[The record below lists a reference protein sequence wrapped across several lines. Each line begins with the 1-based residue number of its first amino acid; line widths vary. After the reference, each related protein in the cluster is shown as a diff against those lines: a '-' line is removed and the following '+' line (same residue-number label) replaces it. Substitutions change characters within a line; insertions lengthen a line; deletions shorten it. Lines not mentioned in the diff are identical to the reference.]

1 MAHLFERLMA
11 AQDRWARPFGD
22 FNHRWLAALFGPL
35 APIKD
40 FLNGRWLG
48 HPIHG
53 VLTDVPIG
61 MFTIAI
67 VLDVLNQRIAADV
80 TILFGVLAM
89 LAAAVAGLADYTDTD
104 GKARTRATLHG
115 TLMVVA
121 LLVYVVSLFI
131 RAGGPTDRAIPIL
144 VAIIGYL
151 VLAVAAFVG
160 GDVVYVLGNMVNRHA
175 WRGTG
180 TKWISLEVPAE
191 TVEADGSLAEGRPIK
206 AKLGI
211 NNLVLVRQGDTI
223 HALHEQ
229 CAHAGGPLAQG
240 TIVDGCIQCPWH
252 GSRFDLA
259 TGAARRGP
267 TVYDQPSYEVRR
279 TDGGWEARRRP

>member
-22 FNHRWLAALFGPL
+22 FNHRWLVALFAPL
-35 APIKD
+35 RPIKD

-67 VLDVLNQRIAADV
+67 VLDVLDQRIAADV

-104 GKARTRATLHG
+104 GKARTRATLHA
-115 TLMVVA
+115 TLMVVT
-121 LLVYVVSLFI
+121 LVVYVISLI
-131 RAGGPTDRAIPIL
+131 MRAAGPADRAGPIVVSI
-144 VAIIGYL
+144 VAYL
-151 VLAVAAFVG
+151 ILSAAAFVG
-160 GDVVYVLGNMVNRHA
+160 GDVVYALGNMVSRHA
-175 WRGTG
+175 WRGAG
-180 TKWISLEVPAE
+180 TKWIQLEVPADS
-191 TVEADGSLAEGRPIK
+191 TLPDGSPAEGVPIK

-211 NNLVLVRQGDTI
+211 NNLVVVRNGETVF
-223 HALHEQ
+223 ALHEQ
-229 CAHAGGPLAQG
+229 CAHAGGPLSQG
-240 TIVDGCIQCPWH
+240 TLVDGCIQCPWH

-259 TGAARRGP
+259 TGYARRGP

-279 TDGGWEARRRP
+279 TDAGWEARRSS